1 MPAKSKAQQRFMGM
15 EYGKKKAGEPT
26 DVDMTRKQLK
36 DFAATKH
43 KGLPAHV
50 KKKGKK

>member
-15 EYGKKKAGEPT
+15 EYGKKKAGEKT

-36 DFAATKH
+36 EFASTKL
-43 KGLPAHV
+43 KGLPGHV
-50 KKKGKK
+50 KKGRK